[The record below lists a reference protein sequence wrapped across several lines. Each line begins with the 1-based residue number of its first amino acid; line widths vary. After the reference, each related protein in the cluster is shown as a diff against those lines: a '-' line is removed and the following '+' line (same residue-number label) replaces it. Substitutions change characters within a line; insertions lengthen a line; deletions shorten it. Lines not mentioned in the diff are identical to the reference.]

1 MTAYARLRPWERIA
15 LGLLVALFV
24 AFGAVVEL
32 RAAFSQLRQTD
43 FGVYARVGW
52 AVRAGEN
59 IYAVEDD
66 RHWHYCYPP
75 PFAVLMTPL
84 ADPPAGADRTG
95 YLPFAASVGIW
106 YLFSLGCAI
115 FAVDRFAKAIL
126 PDQPPGTRRWWS
138 ARSGPFVALL
148 GAIGYTLSRGQVNL
162 FVVALIAGMF
172 AAHVR
177 GKRFTAGLW
186 LGAAICVKVIPAFLG
201 LFFLLKR
208 DTRAIG
214 GTAAALAVGLGVL
227 PAAVWGVGG
236 MVELNR
242 QMLTAVL
249 QPGTT
254 GGGDQTRAEEL
265 TRSTSTDSQSIQA
278 AVHNLLNPDPAKRP
292 ADAAPETRLAHWLAG
307 GLLTLAVVLAA
318 RRMDATPA
326 NDLLLLG
333 SLAVLML
340 HLTPVSHMHYYA
352 FGLPLVCGVW
362 LKSLS
367 GNPGR
372 LTARGWAYA
381 AVAFWGATTAV
392 PLFPGP
398 VFDVL
403 RSSGLGLAASVV
415 LLAFAATLMRT
426 KDVETRAV
434 AAPPVR
440 RAA

>member
-1 MTAYARLRPWERIA
+1 MTANARLCLWERVA
-15 LGLLVALFV
+15 LGFLVVLFV

-59 IYAVEDD
+59 IYAIEDD

-75 PFAVLMTPL
+75 AFALLMAPL
-84 ADPPAGADRTG
+84 ADPPAGEDRTG
-95 YLPFAASVGIW
+95 YLPFAVSVGLW

-138 ARSGPFVALL
+138 ARTGPFLAMI

-172 AAHVR
+172 SAHAR

-201 LFFLLKR
+201 LYFLLKR
-208 DTRAIG
+208 DTRAVA
-214 GTAAALAVGLGVL
+214 GTAAALIVGLGLL
-227 PAAVWGVGG
+227 PMTVWGVNGTI
-236 MVELNR
+236 ELNR

-254 GGGDQTRAEEL
+254 GGGDQTRAKEL
-265 TRSTSTDSQSIQA
+265 TNSTSTDSQSIQA
-278 AVHNLLNPDPAKRP
+278 AIHNLIHPNPATRP
-292 ADAAPETRLAHWLAG
+292 AAAAPETRLSHWLIG
-307 GLLTLAVVLAA
+307 GLLTVGLVLAA
-318 RRMDATPA
+318 RRMESTPA

-333 SLAVLML
+333 SQAVLML

-367 GNPGR
+367 ENPAR
-372 LTARGWAYA
+372 LTARGWSYLA
-381 AVAFWGATTAV
+381 AAFWGTTTAA

-403 RSSGLGLAASVV
+403 RSSGLGLAAS
-415 LLAFAATLMRT
+415 LALIAFAATQMLKKGEAKT
-426 KDVETRAV
+426 ADVNV
-434 AAPPVR
+434 AIR